1 MNLEINCLKE
11 LIQKFESKTPFSID
25 TKIINNKN
33 DYNFILERLKK
44 VNYKTGRWMK
54 IKIKNFNIVLNIIY
68 RTIKDDE
75 AKFFIQN
82 MMPIKIL

>member
-44 VNYKTGRWMK
+44 VNYKTGR
-54 IKIKNFNIVLNIIY
+54 
-68 RTIKDDE
+68 
-75 AKFFIQN
+75 
-82 MMPIKIL
+82 